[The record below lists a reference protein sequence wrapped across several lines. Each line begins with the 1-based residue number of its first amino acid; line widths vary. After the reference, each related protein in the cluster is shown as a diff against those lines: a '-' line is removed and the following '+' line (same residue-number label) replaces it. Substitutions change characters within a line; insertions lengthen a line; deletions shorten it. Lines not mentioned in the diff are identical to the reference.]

1 MTDAAETKPQ
11 TDTDTTAEDKPKLNV
26 KVEDIGPARRK
37 LSIEVP
43 HDYIDHKIED
53 AYTQLSSDAQVPGF
67 RRGRAPRRLI
77 EKRFGDSVRS
87 DTRGQIISEAY
98 SQAIEQEKIEVIGEP
113 DIKDLDKIEL
123 PDSGSLKFEV
133 EVEVTPTVELPDFA
147 SIKVNKPSIEVTDAD
162 VEAELERYAERFGAI
177 AEAED
182 GQIKAHD
189 YVQVNAT
196 IADAEGNTIE
206 QRDNVYAMV
215 HGEEHDHKGHVLGI
229 LIDDLGKR
237 LIGKGVGH
245 EEKIEM
251 TGPTAHENEQIRGKP
266 IVIDLKVTKIE
277 RIKPAEPQQLITQ
290 LGYESDEQMRTDLR
304 TELGRRKEAQQR
316 SDMHQQVREQL
327 LEAINLEL
335 PEGITGRQAER
346 NLQRQKLEMLYRG
359 MSEQEAEE
367 KVAELRSE
375 SEEEA
380 RKQLAEFFILDAAA
394 KKLEIEVQDNE
405 VNGRV
410 AMLAMQQ
417 GRRPEKLRQ
426 EMRRRGELENLYLQ
440 IREHKTLDK
449 IIEQATVTDAPAETE
464 DKPAAKKTTKKTS
477 KKTTSKKKS
486 TDE

>member
-1 MTDAAETKPQ
+1 MTDAAETKSQ
-11 TDTDTTAEDKPKLNV
+11 TETTTEKEKPKLNV

-43 HDYIDHKIED
+43 PDYIKGKIED
-53 AYTQLSSDAQVPGF
+53 AYSQLTDDAQVPGF

-77 EKRFGDSVRS
+77 EKRFGDSVRT

-98 SQAIEQEKIEVIGEP
+98 SQAIEQEEIAVIGEP

-123 PDSGSLKFEV
+123 PDAGSLKFEV

-147 SIKVNKPSIEVTDAD
+147 SIKVSKPSVEVTDAD
-162 VEAELERYAERFGAI
+162 VEAEIERYAERFGAI
-177 AEAED
+177 AEAQD

-189 YVQVNAT
+189 YAQVNAAIT
-196 IADAEGNTIE
+196 DAEGNVIE
-206 QRDNVYAMV
+206 QREKVYAMV

-251 TGPTAHENEQIRGKP
+251 TGPAAHENEQIRGKP

-304 TELGRRKEAQQR
+304 TELTRRKQAQQR
-316 SDMHQQVREQL
+316 SDMHQQVRDQL

-335 PEGITGRQAER
+335 PEGITSRQAER
-346 NLQRQKLEMLYRG
+346 NQQRQKLEMLYRG
-359 MSEQEAEE
+359 SSEQEAEQ

-375 SEEEA
+375 SQEEA

-405 VNGRV
+405 VNYRI

-449 IIEQATVTDAPAETE
+449 IIEQAAVTDAPPPEEGKTE
-464 DKPAAKKTTKKTS
+464 ASTAKKTTKKSTG
-477 KKTTSKKKS
+477 KKKQA
-486 TDE
+486 DE